1 MMRYLTILIFGLVAA
16 TASAQKYIEV
26 GHPNNQS
33 KLVWSN
39 NLSIVEAI
47 SSVPNRMDG
56 DGVIMLLRQNTVY
69 LLSQKLEKTDLAKMY
84 LERTD
89 KLYLIESLLD
99 RSEFDQ
105 KYPNLIPV
113 KIDTFAD
120 YQKSAIQSN
129 KAMDSPIQ
137 TETVSESTTTEEE
150 IKIGT
155 TTSTFIQEEHSGNAF
170 SAETKTLSQDSQE
183 AKYNV
188 FAPWLIGG
196 ILITVIVLL
205 VVKLRRK
212 Q

>member
-1 MMRYLTILIFGLVAA
+1 MRYLTILIFGLVAA

-155 TTSTFIQEEHSGNAF
+155 PTSTFIQEEHSGNAF